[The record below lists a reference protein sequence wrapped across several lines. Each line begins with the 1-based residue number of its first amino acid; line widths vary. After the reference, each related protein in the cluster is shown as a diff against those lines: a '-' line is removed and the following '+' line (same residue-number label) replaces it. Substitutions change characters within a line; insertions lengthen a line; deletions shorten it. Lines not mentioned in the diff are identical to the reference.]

1 MKIEDVK
8 KNLGREVSFRGTGGY
23 ILSAC
28 IIRTD
33 RDNSRFFY
41 QAELMDTRTN
51 NSIIIAR
58 LEEVNK
64 ND

>member
-8 KNLGREVSFRGTGGY
+8 KNLGREVSFRGTDGY

-41 QAELMDTRTN
+41 QVELTDTRTN

-64 ND
+64 K